1 MVFEDLIVLSQ
12 VIYSLALCPV
22 PCKNGGE
29 CVNPTS
35 NECRCPQGF
44 QGQYCENG
52 KLCLYILCTLLLTEG
67 SASENTLQGGI
78 LFLNT

>member
-52 KLCLYILCTLLLTEG
+52 KLYVCI
-67 SASENTLQGGI
+67 
-78 LFLNT
+78 FLALSYSQKVRPQRIRCKAEYCS